1 MALLYGRAG
10 RLTASKFPPAF
21 QGQDIFYE
29 RAAVGSLPQFSFIN
43 PPDEACD
50 HPCHDMVN
58 FRPPSAQMF

>member
-1 MALLYGRAG
+1 MADSHADR
-10 RLTASKFPPAF
+10 F
-21 QGQDIFYE
+21 QGQDVFYD
-29 RAAVGSLPQFSFIN
+29 RAAAGTLPQFSFIN